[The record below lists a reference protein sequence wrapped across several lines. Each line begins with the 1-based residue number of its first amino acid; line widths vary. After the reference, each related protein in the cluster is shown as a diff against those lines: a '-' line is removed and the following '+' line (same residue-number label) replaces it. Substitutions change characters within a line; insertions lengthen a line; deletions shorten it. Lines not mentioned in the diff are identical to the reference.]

1 MQFCGWVGNG
11 GDGVGASQAVC
22 PTPHVWLDSAQ
33 KRMPTPAHEG
43 AQTGPA
49 VPGGGHS
56 DPSQRIG
63 AVMGKHR
70 MLLTGPRV

>member
-1 MQFCGWVGNG
+1 MTGLE
-11 GDGVGASQAVC
+11 QARLFAQ
-22 PTPHVWLDSAQ
+22 TPHVRLDSAQ
-33 KRMPTPAHEG
+33 KQIPTPAHEG

-56 DPSQRIG
+56 GPSQRIG

-70 MLLTGPRV
+70 MLLTGPSV